1 MIRLGARR
9 ALRFVPG
16 MHRVGKGVHRV
27 GTGMRRVGTGMVLA
41 ASLVLAVAGPA
52 QGQELADFDYENLS
66 FRGAGLDFGY
76 MTSSRV
82 ESTGTFGARADLGFL
97 GPGVRV
103 TAGFTRWSSFLKG
116 SEVRT
121 LEERVE
127 ELILEQ
133 TGTDTQVDL
142 GRISWSDVAFH
153 ADAHVLWRVP
163 AVGIYTYA
171 GAGATAHVL
180 RGGGEAIEDTFVEDL
195 LDSIRAGLNIHGGV
209 EMPLHPRFRV
219 YGESRFEFMENLR
232 YLQVKVGGQF
242 MIGDAP

>member
-1 MIRLGARR
+1 MTRPGGRWLTRVASGVALGG
-9 ALRFVPG
+9 ALLLTV
-16 MHRVGKGVHRV
+16 V
-27 GTGMRRVGTGMVLA
+27 
-41 ASLVLAVAGPA
+41 GPA

-66 FRGAGLDFGY
+66 FRGVGLDFGY
-76 MTSSRV
+76 MISSRV

-103 TAGFTRWSSFLKG
+103 TAGFTRWSSFLKD

-127 ELILEQ
+127 ELVLEQ
-133 TGTDTQVDL
+133 TGTATQVNL
-142 GRISWSDVAFH
+142 GRISWSDVAFN
-153 ADAHVLWRVP
+153 ADAHMLWRIP
-163 AVGIYTYA
+163 SVGVYTYA

-209 EMPLHPRFRV
+209 EIPFHPRFRV

-232 YLQVKVGGQF
+232 YLQVKVGGQV

>member
-1 MIRLGARR
+1 MMSGTLARVLRGGA
-9 ALRFVPG
+9 AVA
-16 MHRVGKGVHRV
+16 
-27 GTGMRRVGTGMVLA
+27 LA
-41 ASLVLAVAGPA
+41 AGALLLGNPGAA

-66 FRGAGLDFGY
+66 FRGVGLDFGY
-76 MTSSRV
+76 MTSPRV

-103 TAGFTRWSSFLKG
+103 TAGFTRWSSFLKA

-133 TGTDTQVDL
+133 TGTETSVNL

-153 ADAHVLWRVP
+153 ADAHVLWRIP
-163 AVGIYTYA
+163 TVGVYTYL
-171 GAGATAHVL
+171 GAGGTAHVL

-195 LDSIRAGLNIHGGV
+195 LDSIRAGLNLHGGV
-209 EMPLHPRFRV
+209 EFPFHPRFRA
-219 YGESRFEFMENLR
+219 YGESRLEFLENLR

-242 MIGDAP
+242 MIGNGS